1 LAQIGSNEAVFD
13 GRGHSNGHTLI
24 IATTTFL
31 GNSIEIVV
39 LWIADSSVVAAI
51 SD

>member
-1 LAQIGSNEAVFD
+1 MRVFD

-24 IATTTFL
+24 IATTTLL
-31 GNSIEIVV
+31 GSIEIVV